1 MQDLYNEN
9 KKLLTETEENL
20 NKRNDILWSIEL
32 EDSVWLMCQL
42 SLIIYK
48 LNAIQP
54 ESQQAFCRKW
64 QIDSRILLWEG
75 IHRLYYIVKR
85 VYGTNKV
92 LKSYHF
98 PNCQLPCVLFPK
110 IDLPETK
117 SMSWRFSLTASFFT
131 IFSHLTKTKYF
142 SQPSQCYR
150 RPFS

>member
-75 IHRLYYIVKR
+75 IHRLY
-85 VYGTNKV
+85 
-92 LKSYHF
+92 
-98 PNCQLPCVLFPK
+98 
-110 IDLPETK
+110 
-117 SMSWRFSLTASFFT
+117 
-131 IFSHLTKTKYF
+131 
-142 SQPSQCYR
+142 
-150 RPFS
+150 